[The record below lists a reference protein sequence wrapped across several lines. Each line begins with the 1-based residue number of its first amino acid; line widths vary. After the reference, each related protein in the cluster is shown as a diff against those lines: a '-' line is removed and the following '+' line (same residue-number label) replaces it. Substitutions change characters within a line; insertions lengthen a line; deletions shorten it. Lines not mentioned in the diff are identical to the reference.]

1 MDRPAMIVRWAFHIT
16 RKIILASVVRAGNA
30 PNVAL
35 AFTWK
40 MKIVRN
46 VLGLIKKSNVNV

>member
-40 MKIVRN
+40 KKIVRN